1 MPGILD
7 GVTIVDMTGALA
19 GPGGTMLLAEMGANV
34 IHIEAPPTP
43 IPPAN
48 DDGAGRARTLMQQM
62 RSKRSIAIDLT
73 TEAGRELV
81 YEFTRDADCFY
92 QNWRHGVA
100 RQLRMDYESIRAV
113 NPSIVYTEVTA
124 NGAEGP
130 DAERVAYDMVAQ
142 AGAGDMAASYLDPA
156 LPIAQPNPVADVTA
170 MCLGALGTL
179 AALWHRRETGEG
191 QRVTTSLLDGAVLQ
205 NILRL
210 LSVEQSDREWRSDA
224 LEAARAI
231 GAAEDSRWDD
241 VLNVTATS
249 LGGVPLPRDYGVPV
263 PELTAEVYYRCYRTA
278 DGWIALGALGATQ
291 ARVDAVLELNDPRF
305 HESEED
311 LDAALTRMRA
321 ECTAKLATK
330 TSTDWL
336 SILDAARVP
345 CGPVRHTL
353 DLFEDEHIWANG
365 MMARFDDPD
374 VGELRWIGHPLHFER
389 TPMTIGRSPRVG
401 EDGDELLAELG
412 KTAEEVAAL
421 RETGVVC
428 KIGPPRA

>member
-1 MPGILD
+1 MRGILD

-19 GPGGTMLLAEMGANV
+19 GPGGTWLLAEMGANV

-73 TEAGRELV
+73 TDAGRELV
-81 YEFTRDADCFY
+81 HEFTRDADCFY

-100 RQLRMDYESIRAV
+100 RQLQMDYDSIRAV

-130 DAERVAYDMVAQ
+130 DRDRVAYDMVAQ
-142 AGAGDMAASYLDPA
+142 AGAGDMTASYLDPT
-156 LPIAQPNPVADVTA
+156 LPLVQPNPVADVTA

-210 LSVEQSDREWRSDA
+210 LSVERSDA
-224 LEAARAI
+224 GWRAEALDAARAI
-231 GAAEDSRWDD
+231 GASEDSRWDD

-291 ARVDAVLELNDPRF
+291 ARLDAVLGLNDPRF
-305 HESEED
+305 QEGNED
-311 LDAALTRMRA
+311 LDAALARMRA
-321 ECTAKLATK
+321 HCEATFPTRTTSEWLAE
-330 TSTDWL
+330 
-336 SILDAARVP
+336 LDAARVP

-353 DLFEDEHIWANG
+353 DLFDDEHIWANG
-365 MMARFDDPD
+365 MMARYDDPD

-389 TPMTIGRSPRVG
+389 TPMSIGRSPRVG
-401 EDGDELLAELG
+401 EHGDELLAELG
-412 KTAEEVAAL
+412 KTVEEVATL
-421 RETGVVC
+421 RKSGIVS
-428 KIGPPRA
+428 

>member
-1 MPGILD
+1 MPGILE
-7 GVTIVDMTGALA
+7 GVTIVDMTAALA
-19 GPGGTMLLAEMGANV
+19 GPGGTMLLAEMGADV
-34 IHIEAPPTP
+34 IHIEPPPAPV
-43 IPPAN
+43 PPAN
-48 DDGAGRARTLMQQM
+48 DDGTGRARTMMQQM
-62 RSKRSIAIDLT
+62 RSKRSIALDLT

-81 YEFTRDADCFY
+81 YEFTRGADGFY

-100 RQLRMDYESIRAV
+100 KQLGMDYESIRGV
-113 NPSIVYTEVTA
+113 NPSIVYTEITA

-130 DAERVAYDMVAQ
+130 DRDRVAYDMVAQ
-142 AGAGDMAASYLDPA
+142 AGAGDMTASYLDPA
-156 LPIAQPNPVADVTA
+156 LPLVQPNPVADVTT

-210 LSVEQSDREWRSDA
+210 LSVERADAGWRADA

-231 GAAEDSRWDD
+231 GASEDGRWDD

-278 DGWIALGALGATQ
+278 DGWIALGALGRTQ
-291 ARVDAVLELNDPRF
+291 ARLDELLDLDDPRF
-305 HESEED
+305 HQTDED
-311 LDAALTRMRA
+311 LDAALVRMRA
-321 ECTAKLATK
+321 QCEAAFRTK
-330 TSTDWL
+330 TSAEWL
-336 SILDAARVP
+336 ADLDAVLVP

-353 DLFEDEHIWANG
+353 DLFDDEHIWANG
-365 MMARFDDPD
+365 MMARYDDED
-374 VGELRWIGHPLHFER
+374 AGELRWIGHPLHFER

-401 EDGDELLAELG
+401 ENGDELLTQLG
-412 KTAEEVAAL
+412 KSAEEIAAL
-421 RETGVVC
+421 REAGVVC
-428 KIGPPRA
+428 